1 MFFLNI
7 AYFIYHWKIYRRG
20 KFTGGENLQEG
31 KIYRRGKFTG
41 GENLQEGKIYR
52 RGKFTGGNILWL
64 KATENCRANR
74 HKNF

>member
-31 KIYRRGKFTG
+31 KIYRRKYIVA
-41 GENLQEGKIYR
+41 ESNRKIAVQIDI
-52 RGKFTGGNILWL
+52 KTFE
-64 KATENCRANR
+64 K
-74 HKNF
+74 